1 MKRRKLLLLPV
12 FLLLLAGCKDTS
24 SSVSVED
31 SQPTVTSTSEVEPSS
46 EEPQVTSVE
55 DTEAPPS
62 IPTSEAP
69 VFEHKTIEEIR
80 AMTEDGASATADQK
94 QMFYETS
101 GVVTAKFRGANI
113 DGVGPAWNIA
123 IQDGE
128 HALLLYAVTEEAYA
142 ADFADVPIGSKLT
155 VTGNLAAYN
164 GLRELSTI
172 KYVSHEAAS
181 PVEPEVLASIEQADL
196 AGKDSKLVKIEGLKL
211 HAKPQLE
218 AYVDG
223 DRNRITVNMDLRKD
237 GVKIGTYMHYNIPL
251 ADAQATVE
259 KLQTVT
265 SNSTVTW
272 TGILGMHNKVF
283 QLTNANADEWEI
295 EVGAPVVLETI
306 AFRDE
311 TKELAPGATYQTTL
325 VSTPFDAVVGEVT
338 YASDAAAVAT
348 VDAEG
353 VVTAVGVGTANI
365 TATASG
371 KVATM
376 VITVADAAEGVYD
389 ITVVDSYTTTSEIKT
404 EEAFLAAVEGYP
416 VGMTVPELVKVFGI
430 APTMAK
436 EQHNDYTA
444 TTGFKFSTGKA
455 NAALTLKMPAGVEIA
470 KVKVE
475 GRAWGTETATLAINE
490 GEAQTFM
497 VRDAADYNLL
507 ETREFVLATPSETLS
522 FVFTKRVIAS
532 KITLEVAGAV
542 TPPEEIEG
550 TIAHFLAQP
559 LDYVGTLEAVITNL
573 GPYNS
578 FGMEDAT
585 GAVAFRK
592 SGIDAVN
599 APFAVGD
606 KVSGSFKKVDYNGL
620 MQAELQDAAPTVEAG
635 PHALTLPRVNLN
647 EVGLTAEALGP
658 YQSRLVTGELL
669 VKSPATVDGNGTITL
684 PLTNGTNDISVRLD
698 NRLPKIADFDYL
710 KTLVAGDSVVLK
722 GAVIG
727 WYNGPQLA
735 ADDAAQLE
743 VIRQMSIE
751 AFLAL
756 EIGALGKLS
765 GVITNMGPHNSF
777 GMEDATAAV
786 AFRKYNINSTT
797 TLFAVG
803 DKVSGTFKKA
813 DFNGLIQAELQE
825 DAPTVE
831 AGPHALTL
839 EKVDLGVVGLTAE
852 ALAPYQSR
860 LVTGELTVKTIAAK
874 DGKGNITLLLTD
886 GTNDI
891 TLRLDYRLAK
901 IAEFE
906 YLMALAVGDVVVLD
920 GALIGWYNGPQLAAD
935 DPVQVVKKVAP

>member
-94 QMFYETS
+94 QLFYETS

-353 VVTAVGVGTANI
+353 VVTAVAVGTANI

-430 APTMAK
+430 APTMASSN
-436 EQHNDYTA
+436 HNDYTA
-444 TTGFKFSTGKA
+444 TTGFKFSTGSA

-475 GRAWGTETATLAINE
+475 GRAWGNDTATLAINE

-592 SGIDAVN
+592 SGINAAN

-658 YQSRLVTGELL
+658 YQSRLVTGELS
-669 VKSPATVDGNGTITL
+669 VKTVAKKDADNNISIV
-684 PLTNGTNDISVRLD
+684 LTNGTD
-698 NRLPKIADFDYL
+698 
-710 KTLVAGDSVVLK
+710 
-722 GAVIG
+722 
-727 WYNGPQLA
+727 
-735 ADDAAQLE
+735 
-743 VIRQMSIE
+743 
-751 AFLAL
+751 
-756 EIGALGKLS
+756 
-765 GVITNMGPHNSF
+765 
-777 GMEDATAAV
+777 
-786 AFRKYNINSTT
+786 
-797 TLFAVG
+797 
-803 DKVSGTFKKA
+803 
-813 DFNGLIQAELQE
+813 
-825 DAPTVE
+825 
-831 AGPHALTL
+831 
-839 EKVDLGVVGLTAE
+839 
-852 ALAPYQSR
+852 
-860 LVTGELTVKTIAAK
+860 
-874 DGKGNITLLLTD
+874 
-886 GTNDI
+886 DI
-891 TLRLDYRLAK
+891 TLRLDSRLPK
-901 IAEFE
+901 FAEFE
-906 YLMALAVGDVVVLD
+906 FLMDLAVGDVVVLD

>member
-12 FLLLLAGCKDTS
+12 FFLLLAGCKDTS

-94 QMFYETS
+94 QLFYETS

-113 DGVGPAWNIA
+113 SGVGPAWNIA

-251 ADAQATVE
+251 ADAQAAVE

-272 TGILGMHNKVF
+272 TGILGMNNKVF

-353 VVTAVGVGTANI
+353 VVTAVAVGTANI

-416 VGMTVPELVKVFGI
+416 VGMTVPEVVKVFGI
-430 APTMAK
+430 APTMAYA
-436 EQHNDYTA
+436 QHNDYTA
-444 TTGFKFSTGKA
+444 TTGFKFSTGDT

-475 GRAWGTETATLAINE
+475 GRAWGTDTATLAINE

-647 EVGLTAEALGP
+647 EIGLTAEALGP

-669 VKSPATVDGNGTITL
+669 VKSPATVAGNGTITL

-698 NRLPKIADFDYL
+698 YRLPKIADFDYL

-727 WYNGPQLA
+727 WFNGPQLA

-786 AFRKYNINSTT
+786 AFRKYNIDSTT

-813 DFNGLIQAELQE
+813 DFKGLIQAELQE

-860 LVTGELTVKTIAAK
+860 LVTGELSVKTVAK
-874 DGKGNITLLLTD
+874 KDANNNISIVLTN
-886 GTNDI
+886 GTDDI
-891 TLRLDYRLAK
+891 TLRLDSRLPK
-901 IAEFE
+901 FAEFE
-906 YLMALAVGDVVVLD
+906 FLMDLVVGDVVVLD

>member
-94 QMFYETS
+94 QLFYETS

-353 VVTAVGVGTANI
+353 VVTAVAVGTANI

-430 APTMAK
+430 APTMASSN
-436 EQHNDYTA
+436 HNDYTA
-444 TTGFKFSTGKA
+444 TTGFKFSTGSA

-475 GRAWGTETATLAINE
+475 GRAWGTDTATLAINE

-497 VRDAADYNLL
+497 VRDADPNLL

-592 SGIDAVN
+592 SGINAAN

-606 KVSGSFKKVDYNGL
+606 KVSGSFKKADFNGL
-620 MQAELQDAAPTVEAG
+620 IQAELQDAAPTVEAG

-658 YQSRLVTGELL
+658 YQSRLVTGELT
-669 VKSPATVDGNGTITL
+669 VKTPAQKSQTVTITL
-684 PLTNGTNDISVRLD
+684 PLTNGTNDI
-698 NRLPKIADFDYL
+698 
-710 KTLVAGDSVVLK
+710 
-722 GAVIG
+722 
-727 WYNGPQLA
+727 
-735 ADDAAQLE
+735 
-743 VIRQMSIE
+743 
-751 AFLAL
+751 
-756 EIGALGKLS
+756 
-765 GVITNMGPHNSF
+765 
-777 GMEDATAAV
+777 
-786 AFRKYNINSTT
+786 
-797 TLFAVG
+797 
-803 DKVSGTFKKA
+803 
-813 DFNGLIQAELQE
+813 
-825 DAPTVE
+825 
-831 AGPHALTL
+831 
-839 EKVDLGVVGLTAE
+839 
-852 ALAPYQSR
+852 
-860 LVTGELTVKTIAAK
+860 
-874 DGKGNITLLLTD
+874 
-886 GTNDI
+886 
-891 TLRLDYRLAK
+891 TLRLDIVCQNL
-901 IAEFE
+901 
-906 YLMALAVGDVVVLD
+906 LNL
-920 GALIGWYNGPQLAAD
+920 NS
-935 DPVQVVKKVAP
+935 

>member
-94 QMFYETS
+94 QLFYETS

-272 TGILGMHNKVF
+272 TGILGMHNKDF

-353 VVTAVGVGTANI
+353 VVTAVAVGTANI

-430 APTMAK
+430 APTMASSN
-436 EQHNDYTA
+436 HNDYTA
-444 TTGFKFSTGKA
+444 TTGFKFSTGSA

-497 VRDAADYNLL
+497 VRDADPNLL

-592 SGIDAVN
+592 SGINAAN

-658 YQSRLVTGELL
+658 YQSRLVTGELT
-669 VKSPATVDGNGTITL
+669 VKTIAAKDGKGNITL
-684 PLTNGTNDISVRLD
+684 LLTDGTNDITLRLD
-698 NRLPKIADFDYL
+698 SRLPKFAEFEFLMD
-710 KTLVAGDSVVLK
+710 LVVGDSVVLK

-786 AFRKYNINSTT
+786 AFRKYNIDSTT

-860 LVTGELTVKTIAAK
+860 LVTGELSVKTVAK
-874 DGKGNITLLLTD
+874 KDANNNISIVLTN
-886 GTNDI
+886 GTDDI
-891 TLRLDYRLAK
+891 TLRLDSRLPK
-901 IAEFE
+901 FAEFE
-906 YLMALAVGDVVVLD
+906 FLMDLVVGDVVVLD
-920 GALIGWYNGPQLAAD
+920 GAVIGWYNGPQLAAD
-935 DPVQVVKKVAP
+935 DPVQVVKKVAS

>member
-1 MKRRKLLLLPV
+1 
-12 FLLLLAGCKDTS
+12 TS

-94 QMFYETS
+94 QLFYETS

-223 DRNRITVNMDLRKD
+223 DGNRITVNMDLRKD

-353 VVTAVGVGTANI
+353 VVTAVAVGTANI

-430 APTMAK
+430 APTMASSN
-436 EQHNDYTA
+436 HNDYTA
-444 TTGFKFSTGKA
+444 TTGFKFSTGDA

-475 GRAWGTETATLAINE
+475 GRAWGTDTATLAINE

-497 VRDAADYNLL
+497 VRDADPNLL

-658 YQSRLVTGELL
+658 YQSRLVTGELT
-669 VKSPATVDGNGTITL
+669 VKTIAAKDGKGNITL
-684 PLTNGTNDISVRLD
+684 LLTDGTNDITLRLD
-698 NRLPKIADFDYL
+698 SRLPKFAEFEFLMD
-710 KTLVAGDSVVLK
+710 LVVGDSVVLK

-727 WYNGPQLA
+727 WFNGPQLA

-786 AFRKYNINSTT
+786 AFRKYNIDSTT

-906 YLMALAVGDVVVLD
+906 FLMDLVVGDVVVLD
-920 GALIGWYNGPQLAAD
+920 GAIIGWYNGPQLAAD
-935 DPVQVVKKVAP
+935 DPVQVVKKV